1 MDTTKTGA
9 AMREVS
15 DAVLD
20 EWATDPTGPVALH
33 LKQKLLP
40 VESLDGKGGIVYPP
54 TYADI
59 GYNIDTLA
67 DGTKVALIDSVG
79 SQANRMEPIFK
90 EAREGEGP
98 NPLAALVPQLKV
110 VLKDGNK
117 LSILDIPHRAADS
130 TVKACPSL
138 VESLTQAFDSLR
150 RSGDCSHLCALAPT
164 SLLFGV
170 WDSRGKGEKRP
181 RLVRS
186 VIRAWDVDVLSAA
199 AQYSSAAKLLDENTK
214 EELQQE
220 LDSLKG
226 KKVKNRVADLA
237 EAGFADVPSTFRKND
252 KIREY
257 IDGRPNLDKRVL
269 GGVLVRDRIEREV
282 TVNLVALRGL
292 RGPSAKDT
300 VHIRKYLLGLAL
312 LAATADIDLF
322 LREGCHVRYVDED
335 VWHEIPRRGEPTVV
349 NLDAD
354 ESRKQ
359 VEQYAKRA
367 YGSFRKH
374 FGSLIPEALDHN
386 FDLQTAK
393 RLLVKQKGED
403 SGS

>member
-1 MDTTKTGA
+1 MGTTMTGT
-9 AMREVS
+9 AMREVN

-20 EWATDPTGPVALH
+20 EWATDPAGPVALH
-33 LKQKLLP
+33 LKQKLSP
-40 VESLDGKGGIVYPP
+40 VESLDGNGGIVYPP

-90 EAREGEGP
+90 EAGDGEDP
-98 NPLAALVPQLKV
+98 NPLAALVPQLNV

-130 TVKACPSL
+130 AVKACPSL
-138 VESLTQAFDSLR
+138 VESLTLAFDSLR
-150 RSGDCSHLCALAPT
+150 QSGDCSHLCALAPT

-199 AQYSSAAKLLDENTK
+199 AQYSSTAKLLDENTK

-220 LDSLKG
+220 VGSLRRR
-226 KKVKNRVADLA
+226 KVKNRVADLA

-252 KIREY
+252 KIPDY
-257 IDGRPNLDKRVL
+257 VDGRLNPDKRVL

-292 RGPSAKDT
+292 RGSNAEDT
-300 VHIRKYLLGLAL
+300 VHVRKYLLGLAL

-322 LREGCHVRYVDED
+322 LREGCHVRYADED
-335 VWHEIPRRGEPTVV
+335 VWYEIPRRGKPTVV

-354 ESRKQ
+354 ESQKR
-359 VEQYAKRA
+359 VEKYAKRA
-367 YGSFRKH
+367 HGSFRKH
-374 FGSLIPEALDHN
+374 FGPLIPEELDHN
-386 FDLQTAK
+386 FDLQAAK
-393 RLLVKQKGED
+393 RLLVKQGGED
-403 SGS
+403 SRS